1 MLNTINPQ
9 NLALHHLQ
17 WVALMPYAILA
28 LGVLASMLLGTV
40 QFGEKHS
47 RMPVF
52 AFSCLVVL
60 GAGAWSSVHWQHEPM
75 QLFNGMMQLDYFS
88 SFFNLLLCGATLLV
102 FLGSYSYLEENGI
115 HYSEFYPI
123 MLSAT
128 LGMMLL
134 ATAQELLSLFVALE
148 LMSLMVYVLVGM
160 RRMNAA
166 SNEAAIKYFVM
177 GGVAAA
183 IYLYGVALVYGALNT
198 TYLPKIAQ
206 ALAGNSGGVPALL
219 QATPQTGA
227 VLNNPMLVAGFVLI
241 VVGFLFKI
249 AVAPFH
255 MWTPDVYEGA
265 PTNVTSYMAT
275 ALKAA
280 VFAALVRVS
289 VSLFGDQGVHLLGN
303 LQGVAHATLWW
314 LALLTM
320 VIGNFVALMQNSL
333 KRLMAYSAI
342 AHTGYLLVGILAGP
356 QVGYSGIV
364 FYLVAY
370 VAMNIGAFVLL
381 SLFPGKDDEGLTLQ
395 GLLGLGNRHPLAA
408 AALTIFLLSLG
419 GFPPTAGFVGK
430 YYLFSGAL
438 AAGETWL
445 VLLGVLTSAVSVF
458 YYLRLVVL
466 MYMQEGREIS
476 PFKASGFAY
485 AAIAI
490 CLLLTVQYGLF
501 PEALLQMVKKAAS
514 F

>member
-1 MLNTINPQ
+1 MLNTINTA
-9 NLALHHLQ
+9 NLSLSAAQ
-17 WVALMPYAILA
+17 WVG
-28 LGVLASMLLGTV
+28 LGPFLIVTAGIMLSMLLSTV
-40 QFGEKHS
+40 EFGFSDGQATLKRHGA

-52 AFSCLVVL
+52 IFSLAVMIA
-60 GAGAWSSVHWQHEPM
+60 AGAWSAIHWMHEPV
-75 QLFNGMMQLDYFS
+75 QAFGGMMVLDYFS
-88 SFFNLLLCGATLLV
+88 SFFNVLLCASTALV
-102 FLGSYSYLEENGI
+102 MLGSYSYLENSEI

-123 MLSAT
+123 LMAST

-134 ATAQELLSLFVALE
+134 SSATELLMIFIALE

-160 RRMNAA
+160 RRMSSF
-166 SNEAAIKYFVM
+166 SNEASIKYFVM

-183 IYLYGVALVYGALNT
+183 VYLYGAALIYGALNT
-198 TYLPKIAQ
+198 TKLGAILTV
-206 ALAGNSGGVPALL
+206 LAHEPSVLGNPI
-219 QATPQTGA
+219 
-227 VLNNPMLVAGFVLI
+227 LVAGVVLLM
-241 VVGFLFKI
+241 VGFFFKV

-265 PTNVTSYMAT
+265 PANVTSYMAT

-289 VSLFGDQGVHLLGN
+289 VSFFGDQGVHLLGN
-303 LQGVAHATLWW
+303 LQGVAHAVLWW

-320 VIGNFVALMQNSL
+320 LIGNFVALMQTSL

-342 AHTGYLLVGILAGP
+342 AHTGYLLVGLLAGP
-356 QVGYSGIV
+356 SVGYAGIV

-381 SLFPGKDDEGLTLQ
+381 TLFPGKDDEGLTLA
-395 GLLGLGNRHPLAA
+395 GLAGLGKRHPAVA
-408 AALTIFLLSLG
+408 AALTVFLLSLG

-438 AAGETWL
+438 AAGETTL
-445 VLLGVLTSAVSVF
+445 VLIAVLTSAVSVY

-466 MYMQEGREIS
+466 MYMEDGREIAS
-476 PFKASGFAY
+476 FRASGFTY

-490 CLLLTVQYGLF
+490 CLCLTIYYGLV
-501 PEALLQMVKKAAS
+501 PASLMHSVQKAAI